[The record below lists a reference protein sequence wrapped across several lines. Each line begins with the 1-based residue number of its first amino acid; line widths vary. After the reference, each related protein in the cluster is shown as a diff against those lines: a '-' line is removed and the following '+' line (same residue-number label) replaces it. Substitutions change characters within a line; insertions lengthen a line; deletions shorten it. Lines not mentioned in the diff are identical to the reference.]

1 MWGRGKEAGK
11 EEEAGCT
18 RHGFCY
24 LATPPSISVV
34 LFLFPHFGKSGC
46 CFTSSGKGKMVNRE
60 NLRPTFYLG
69 TYRMEKGTGL
79 FCGVPGVETGQW
91 GKYLFSA
98 GLRTV
103 VRFKLF
109 LRNGGWSHSVLP
121 RGCPYLLGNQ
131 DLA

>member
-1 MWGRGKEAGK
+1 MEEGEGGGEGGGGRLYQAW
-11 EEEAGCT
+11 
-18 RHGFCY
+18 
-24 LATPPSISVV
+24 LLLPSNPAQHQCGPV
-34 LFLFPHFGKSGC
+34 PHFGKSGC

-69 TYRMEKGTGL
+69 TYRMEKGTSL

-103 VRFKLF
+103 
-109 LRNGGWSHSVLP
+109 
-121 RGCPYLLGNQ
+121 
-131 DLA
+131 